1 MSFLVIRCPRTGH
14 EVPTGIE
21 TDGETL
27 QNMPDILAYTRCP
40 HCGIDHAWWPDEAWL
55 TIGCLA
61 KRHEDQDNRRRTK
74 QFSPVVGPGCR
85 KWGPN

>member
-1 MSFLVIRCPRTGH
+1 MSEMEREMSFLVIRCLRTGH

-21 TDGETL
+21 THGETL

-55 TIGCLA
+55 TDRL
-61 KRHEDQDNRRRTK
+61 
-74 QFSPVVGPGCR
+74 PR
-85 KWGPN
+85 KAA